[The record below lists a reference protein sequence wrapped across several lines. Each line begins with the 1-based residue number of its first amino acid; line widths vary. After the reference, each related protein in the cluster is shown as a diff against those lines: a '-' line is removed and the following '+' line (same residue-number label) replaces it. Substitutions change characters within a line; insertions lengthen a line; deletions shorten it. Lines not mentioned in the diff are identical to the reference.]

1 MKANRRLVCH
11 WRSYY
16 ILIYSVI
23 RLWTNAYHYGSYSF
37 YTINRKRKWQYLDYS
52 RICAKSVRIRFILAS
67 SFLLFP
73 TFKQFMP
80 NVLRGWSS
88 PQRITRKHFENFRSV
103 LAIIR
108 NDNVF
113 YHFFQFRYFR
123 VAKNGFVL
131 VFLYFILVSSS
142 CFTFFKAVTC
152 LIWNN
157 LANMFKTACNV
168 EQNKENKF
176 PMSPPKQI
184 DYGQRP
190 ITARSI
196 HHIV

>member
-1 MKANRRLVCH
+1 MKVNRRLVCH
-11 WRSYY
+11 WCSYY

-23 RLWTNAYHYGSYSF
+23 RHWTDAYHYGSYSF
-37 YTINRKRKWQYLDYS
+37 YTINRKRKWQYLDYP
-52 RICAKSVRIRFILAS
+52 RICAKSLRIRFILAS

-80 NVLRGWSS
+80 NFLRGWSS
-88 PQRITRKHFENFRSV
+88 PQRITRKHIENFRSV

-108 NDNVF
+108 NDNFF
-113 YHFFQFRYFR
+113 YHFFLFRHFQ
-123 VAKNGFVL
+123 VGKNGFVL
-131 VFLYFILVSSS
+131 VFLCTFF
-142 CFTFFKAVTC
+142 CTFFKAVTC

-176 PMSPPKQI
+176 PMSPPKYI